1 MFEQIDHYYIIRRES
16 KFIYYLTLVIL
27 FYFNFFWL
35 ALLYA
40 LLWCNLIFDDED
52 EDPYLA
58 DTPDYF
64 WYADFGLD
72 TDIRNFLLLN
82 VSYITLN
89 EYMECVI
96 DLPILDNS
104 NERKLLFFSKFD
116 NIISNFEFYMKIYY
130 SQKNNLFYK
139 YNYFLWTEKDNILIK
154 NNLNTPFVFENKI
167 KETQTKSEG
176 YLKTSHFFKS
186 VSFTSME
193 DIKDRDTF
201 GLNMFA
207 ELLNSRIFNI
217 FHKWIQKKE
226 LNIERK
232 ADLAYND
239 YIFQSYVATGLYF
252 TGEFEFY
259 DFYRKLL
266 KKKIKQ

>member
-1 MFEQIDHYYIIRRES
+1 M
-16 KFIYYLTLVIL
+16 
-27 FYFNFFWL
+27 
-35 ALLYA
+35 
-40 LLWCNLIFDDED
+40 LWCNLIFDDED

-232 ADLAYND
+232 ADLAYMIIYFNLMLQLD
-239 YIFQSYVATGLYF
+239 FILQVNLNFMIFI
-252 TGEFEFY
+252 ENCW
-259 DFYRKLL
+259 
-266 KKKIKQ
+266 KKKLNNN